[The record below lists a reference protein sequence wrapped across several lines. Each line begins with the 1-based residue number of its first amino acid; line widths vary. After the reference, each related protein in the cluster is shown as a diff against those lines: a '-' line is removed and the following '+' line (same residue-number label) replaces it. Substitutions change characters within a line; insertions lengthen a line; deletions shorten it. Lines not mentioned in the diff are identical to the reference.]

1 MSERAQEL
9 AARFEKANDEFI
21 AIVQGCTD
29 EQWHTSVPD
38 DGRSVALVAHHVA
51 GAYRAIASWVRM
63 IAEGQPLPP
72 MTQEMI
78 DEGNAQFAAQ
88 RPNPTRQET
97 VDLLRRNGERA
108 ASLVRGL
115 SDEQLDR
122 TGSTPLFG
130 PNPLSAE
137 QVIRGTL
144 LGHLRGHR
152 RSIEAAL

>member
-9 AARFEKANDEFI
+9 AERFDKANDDFI
-21 AIVQGCTD
+21 ALIEGCTD
-29 EQWHTSVPD
+29 KQWQEKVPD

-51 GAYRAIASWVRM
+51 GAYRAISSWVRM

-72 MTQEMI
+72 LTQEMI

-88 RPNPTRQET
+88 RPDPARQET
-97 VDLLRRNGERA
+97 VDLLRSNGERA
-108 ASLVRGL
+108 ASLVRDL
-115 SDEQLDR
+115 RDEQLDR
-122 TGSTPLFG
+122 TGWMPIFG

-152 RSIEAAL
+152 RTIEAAL